1 MLEDRRK
8 FLRFDIPL
16 HVKFKP
22 SKGLIEKYVL
32 GVTTNFSR
40 QGFCFEAQNID
51 LEPTE
56 TLELKV
62 MLPRENAFVPVL
74 GDIVWKKRVGS
85 KFLVGIQIIEMHKEA
100 KWEILDYAY
109 TIWLDKAQDK
119 NTIEKITCSQWGT
132 S

>member
-1 MLEDRRK
+1 MLHDRRK

-22 SKGLIEKYVL
+22 SKDKLEKYVL
-32 GVTTNFSR
+32 GLTINFSR
-40 QGFCFEAQNID
+40 QGFCFEAPDIA

-62 MLPRENAFVPVL
+62 MLPRENAFVPVV
-74 GDIVWKKRVGS
+74 GDIVWKKQVDS
-85 KFLVGIQIIEMHKEA
+85 KFMVGIKLIAMNKEA

-109 TIWLDKAQDK
+109 NTWMSKAQGK
-119 NTIEKITCSQWGT
+119 NTIEKVACL
-132 S
+132 